1 MLEADG
7 GFEDGM
13 GGETR
18 RVSEICYCSLS
29 LPRSVSSVYIW
40 GMMHHTKNLRPHLAR
55 LKEFELL
62 FQVCLKKGKDGRMGS
77 H

>member
-7 GFEDGM
+7 GVEDGM

-29 LPRSVSSVYIW
+29 YL
-40 GMMHHTKNLRPHLAR
+40 
-55 LKEFELL
+55 
-62 FQVCLKKGKDGRMGS
+62 
-77 H
+77 

>member
-7 GFEDGM
+7 GVEDGM

-18 RVSEICYCSLS
+18 RVSEVDYCSLL

-40 GMMHHTKNLRPHLAR
+40 GMMYCTKNLRPHLAR
-55 LKEFELL
+55 LKVFELH
-62 FQVCLKKGKDGRMGS
+62 FQGCLKKGRDGSR
-77 H
+77 